1 MIRWGILGC
10 GRIARKFASD
20 LKLVKNAELVACG
33 ARSKQSADEF
43 AHEFSVKHKHY
54 SYEDLVKNK
63 EVDVIYVATP
73 HSHHH
78 EHTLLCIENNKA
90 VLCEKAFA
98 INYKQAKEMIDAARN
113 KKVFLM
119 EAVWTKFLE
128 PFNKVKQMINDG
140 MIGEIKSMSIK
151 FWFSST

>member
-10 GRIARKFASD
+10 GRIAGKFASD
-20 LKLVKNAELVACG
+20 LKLVPNAELVACG

-43 AHEFSVKHKHY
+43 AAAHSIKHKHY
-54 SYEDLVKNK
+54 SYEDLVKDNG
-63 EVDVIYVATP
+63 VDVIYVATP

-78 EHTLLCIENNKA
+78 QHTLLCIEHGKA

-98 INYKQAKEMIDAARN
+98 INYKQAKEMIDAARS

-119 EAVWTKFLE
+119 EAVWTKFLK
-128 PFNKVKQMINDG
+128 P
-140 MIGEIKSMSIK
+140 
-151 FWFSST
+151 

>member
-33 ARSKQSADEF
+33 ARSAASADAFAKEF
-43 AHEFSVKHKHY
+43 NVKNAHD
-54 SYEDLVKNK
+54 SYEALVKDD
-63 EVDVIYVATP
+63 EIDVIYVATP

-78 EHTLLCIENNKA
+78 EHTLLCINNNKA
-90 VLCEKAFA
+90 ALCEKAFA
-98 INYKQAKEMIDAARN
+98 INYKQAKEMIDAARG

-119 EAVWTKFLE
+119 EAVWTKFLQ
-128 PFNKVKQMINDG
+128 PYKKVQEMIN
-140 MIGEIKSMSIK
+140 
-151 FWFSST
+151 